1 MGFQPM
7 FRTQPGRVAWA
18 SSPRSEHGLEG
29 RATYSDDGLEARATF
44 RVVSLR
50 LLMMPSAAP
59 SGPPKPVDRETMKR
73 VLGLFK
79 PYRRQ
84 VILTLTA
91 VLVGVLLGLLPP
103 YIIKVIIDEGL
114 QARHLDTIIRYSIYA
129 VFAVLAG
136 AAMTLLYG
144 YWSVIV
150 GQKIMCDLRNKL
162 YTHLQSMSLRF
173 FTSTRTG
180 EIQTRLIS
188 DVAGVQ
194 TVVSNTITD
203 QLSNIAIVIST
214 LVAMV
219 FLDWRL
225 TILSVAM
232 VPFFTVI
239 GRYVG
244 DYARKVRTGTQEQTG
259 ELNSMMQ
266 ETLSV
271 SGVLLSKTAGNQD
284 VLFAKFQ
291 KENNELARWQIKSA
305 VVMYMFFGMIRMIT
319 QLAPALVYWLAGWLM
334 ISQGDTSITIGKLVA
349 FTGLQV
355 RLFFP
360 MTGLL
365 SAQVEILSSFALFE
379 RIFQYLDMPRD
390 IQDAPDAVTINP
402 GEVQGRITFNDVSFS
417 YEPGGDRPTISDVS
431 FDAQPGQLVAL
442 VGPSGAGKTTLTYFI
457 PRLYDPDEGT
467 IMLDGRDIK
476 SIRLES
482 LAQLVGAVTQETYLM
497 HTTIKENLRVAKPNA
512 TDEELKEACRM
523 AAIHDHIDRLPEGY
537 DTVVGERGYK
547 LSGGEKQRLAI
558 ARALLKNPRILIL
571 DEATSALDTHSERLI
586 QASLAS
592 LMKGRTTFAIAHRLS
607 TILAADQILVLDKGQ
622 IVESGGHE
630 ELLAKGGLYSRL
642 YQDQFESEKREEAA
656 SELPPAPALDDN
668 YDLLT
673 AEVVAES

>member
-1 MGFQPM
+1 
-7 FRTQPGRVAWA
+7 
-18 SSPRSEHGLEG
+18 
-29 RATYSDDGLEARATF
+29 
-44 RVVSLR
+44 
-50 LLMMPSAAP
+50 MMPSAGP
-59 SGPPKPVDRETMKR
+59 SGPPKPVDREITRR
-73 VLGLFK
+73 VVALFK
-79 PYRRQ
+79 PYKAE
-84 VILTLTA
+84 VVKTCFA
-91 VLVGVLLGLLPP
+91 VLVGVLLGLVPP
-103 YIIKVIIDEGL
+103 YFIQIIIDQGL
-114 QARHLDTIIRYSIYA
+114 QQGHLDTIVRYSILMIL
-129 VFAVLAG
+129 AVLAG

-150 GQKIMCDLRNKL
+150 GQKIMCDLRNQL

-180 EIQTRLIS
+180 DIQTRLIS
-188 DVAGVQ
+188 DVGGVQ
-194 TVVSNTITD
+194 QVVSSTITD
-203 QLSNIAIVIST
+203 QLSNIAIVVST
-214 LVAMV
+214 LAAM
-219 FLDWRL
+219 FWLDWRL
-225 TILSVAM
+225 TLLSVVM
-232 VPFFTVI
+232 IPFFTVI
-239 GRYVG
+239 GKSVG
-244 DYARKVRTGTQEQTG
+244 EYARKVRTGTQEQTG

-271 SGVLLSKTAGNQD
+271 SGVLLTKTAGNQD
-284 VLFAKFQ
+284 VLFTKFD
-291 KENNELARWQIKSA
+291 KENRELARWQIKSA
-305 VVMYMFFGMIRMIT
+305 VVMYLFFGMIRLIT

-365 SAQVEILSSFALFE
+365 SAQVEIMSSFALFE
-379 RIFQYLDMPRD
+379 RIFQYLDLPRD
-390 IQDAPDAVTINP
+390 IQEAPDAVTLAPSEI
-402 GEVQGRITFNDVSFS
+402 QGRVEFRDVSFA
-417 YEPGGDRPTISDVS
+417 YEPDAEHPTVS
-431 FDAQPGQLVAL
+431 GVNFVAEPGQLVAL

-457 PRLYDPDEGT
+457 PRLYDPDSGSVL
-467 IMLDGRDIK
+467 LDGRDIK

-497 HTTIKENLRVAKPNA
+497 HTTIKDNLRVAKPSA
-512 TDEELKEACRM
+512 SDEELKDACRM

-607 TILAADQILVLDKGQ
+607 TILAADQILVLERGR
-622 IVESGGHE
+622 IVESGKHQD
-630 ELLAKGGLYSRL
+630 LLAKNGLYAKL
-642 YQDQFESEKREEAA
+642 YHDQFEHEAQ
-656 SELPPAPALDDN
+656 
-668 YDLLT
+668 
-673 AEVVAES
+673 

>member
-1 MGFQPM
+1 M
-7 FRTQPGRVAWA
+7 
-18 SSPRSEHGLEG
+18 S
-29 RATYSDDGLEARATF
+29 
-44 RVVSLR
+44 
-50 LLMMPSAAP
+50 PSAAS
-59 SGPPKPVDRETMKR
+59 SGPPKSVDREILRR
-73 VLGLFK
+73 VIGLFK
-79 PYRRQ
+79 PYR
-84 VILTLTA
+84 VEVLKTGVA
-91 VLVGVLLGLLPP
+91 VLVGVLLGLFPP
-103 YIIKVIIDEGL
+103 YFIQRIIDEGL
-114 QARHLDTIIRYSIYA
+114 QQRHLDTIIRFSIFT
-129 VFAVLAG
+129 VLSVLAG

-144 YWSVIV
+144 YWSVVV
-150 GQKIMCDLRNKL
+150 GQKIMCDLRNRL

-188 DVAGVQ
+188 DVGGVQ
-194 TVVSNTITD
+194 TVVSSTITD
-203 QLSNIAIVIST
+203 QVSNIAIVLST
-214 LVAMV
+214 LAAM
-219 FLDWRL
+219 FWLDWRL
-225 TILSVAM
+225 TLLSVAM

-239 GRYVG
+239 GKSVG
-244 DYARKVRTGTQEQTG
+244 EYARKVRTGTQEQTG

-271 SGVLLSKTAGNQD
+271 SGVLLTKTAGNQD
-284 VLFAKFQ
+284 VLFGRFD
-291 KENNELARWQIKSA
+291 KENRELAKWQIKSA
-305 VVMYMFFGMIRMIT
+305 VVMYLFFGMIRLIT

-334 ISQGDTSITIGKLVA
+334 MSQGDTSITIGKLVA

-379 RIFQYLDMPRD
+379 RIFQYLDLPRD
-390 IQDAPDAVTINP
+390 IQDAPDAVALDPSSI
-402 GEVQGRITFNDVSFS
+402 QGSVEFRDVTFQYDENA
-417 YEPGGDRPTISDVS
+417 ERPTISHVS
-431 FDAQPGQLVAL
+431 FVAHPGQLVAL

-457 PRLYDPDEGT
+457 PRLYDPEAGSVL
-467 IMLDGRDIK
+467 LDGHDLKQIK
-476 SIRLES
+476 LES
-482 LAQLVGAVTQETYLM
+482 LSKLVGAVTQETYLM

-512 TDEELKEACRM
+512 TDEELVEACKM

-622 IVESGGHE
+622 IVESGKHH
-630 ELLAKGGLYSRL
+630 ELLAKEGLYSRL
-642 YQDQFESEKREEAA
+642 YHDQFESEPQP
-656 SELPPAPALDDN
+656 ELAPA
-668 YDLLT
+668 
-673 AEVVAES
+673 APSA

>member
-1 MGFQPM
+1 
-7 FRTQPGRVAWA
+7 
-18 SSPRSEHGLEG
+18 
-29 RATYSDDGLEARATF
+29 
-44 RVVSLR
+44 
-50 LLMMPSAAP
+50 MMPSAGP
-59 SGPPKPVDRETMKR
+59 SGPPKPVDREIVRR
-73 VLGLFK
+73 VLALFK
-79 PYRRQ
+79 PYRTE
-84 VILTLTA
+84 VIKTCVA
-91 VLVGVLLGLLPP
+91 VLIGVLLGLVPP
-103 YIIKVIIDEGL
+103 YFIQIIIDQGL
-114 QARHLDTIIRYSIYA
+114 QQGHLDTIIRYSILMIL
-129 VFAVLAG
+129 AVLAG

-150 GQKIMCDLRNKL
+150 GQKIMCDLRNQL

-188 DVAGVQ
+188 DVGGVQ

-203 QLSNIAIVIST
+203 QISNIAIVLST
-214 LVAMV
+214 LAAM
-219 FLDWRL
+219 FWLDWRL
-225 TILSVAM
+225 TLLSVGM
-232 VPFFTVI
+232 IPFFTVI
-239 GRYVG
+239 GKSVG
-244 DYARKVRTGTQEQTG
+244 EYARKVRTGTQEQTG

-271 SGVLLSKTAGNQD
+271 SGVLLTKTAGNQD
-284 VLFAKFQ
+284 VLFTKFDR
-291 KENNELARWQIKSA
+291 ENRELAKWQIKSA
-305 VVMYMFFGMIRMIT
+305 VVMYLFFGMIRLIT

-365 SAQVEILSSFALFE
+365 SAQVEIMSSFALFE
-379 RIFQYLDMPRD
+379 RIFQYLDLPRD
-390 IQDAPDAVTINP
+390 IQESPNAVTLAPTEI
-402 GEVQGRITFNDVSFS
+402 QGRVEFRDVTFA
-417 YEPGGDRPTISDVS
+417 YEPGADHPTISDVN
-431 FDAQPGQLVAL
+431 FVAEPGQLVAL

-457 PRLYDPDEGT
+457 PRLYDPDGGAVL
-467 IMLDGRDIK
+467 LDGRDIK

-497 HTTIKENLRVAKPNA
+497 HTTIKDNLRVAKPSA
-512 TDEELKEACRM
+512 TDDELKEACRM
-523 AAIHDHIDRLPEGY
+523 AAIHDHIDRLPDGY

-607 TILAADQILVLDKGQ
+607 TILAADQILVLDKGR
-622 IVESGGHE
+622 IVESGGHQD
-630 ELLAKGGLYSRL
+630 LLAKNGLYAKL
-642 YQDQFESEKREEAA
+642 YHDQFESEAQ
-656 SELPPAPALDDN
+656 
-668 YDLLT
+668 
-673 AEVVAES
+673 